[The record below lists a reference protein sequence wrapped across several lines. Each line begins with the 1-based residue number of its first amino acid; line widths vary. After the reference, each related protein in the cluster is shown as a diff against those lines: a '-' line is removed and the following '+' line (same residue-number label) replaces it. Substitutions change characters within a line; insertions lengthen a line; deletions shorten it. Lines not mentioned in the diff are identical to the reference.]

1 MRPSGVRAQLHR
13 AAKAAGVR
21 RRFAPHQPRH
31 AHAVEMTREG
41 IPLLASPAGP
51 AALALAVAPATAT
64 I

>member
-1 MRPSGVRAQLHR
+1 VRAQLHR
-13 AAKAAGVR
+13 AAKTAGVR

-31 AHAVEMTREG
+31 HAVEMTREG

-51 AALALAVAPATAT
+51 ATLALAVAPATAT